1 MKPIFFAKAFY
12 RTGAVLC
19 FLFTLSFCPLFFT
32 SFASL
37 STLPIPFPA
46 LGPDAAIKE
55 KNSFISSDGDR
66 GSIVRWWGGTWLA
79 WTRGFRRL
87 PCCKVTVIM
96 SRLTVA
102 DFAFEVQMSFP
113 SIHKSPFRC
122 LFAYEI
128 IQKKKKKVLTH
139 SKYYPSVNIDL
150 SVDSDGLEWVRF
162 P

>member
-1 MKPIFFAKAFY
+1 MTPIFLQKQFI
-12 RTGAVLC
+12 GLE
-19 FLFTLSFCPLFFT
+19 LFFVSCSLYPSVLSFSLPFPPFPLY
-32 SFASL
+32 
-37 STLPIPFPA
+37 PFPA

-66 GSIVRWWGGTWLA
+66 GCIVRWWGGTWLA

-113 SIHKSPFRC
+113 SILKSPFRR

-128 IQKKKKKVLTH
+128 IQKKKKVLTH